1 MVEQHQNLA
10 TYHIRSGLVTKSCDT
25 ISNPWCIESK
35 SALRVMRVTLMIA
48 PSVWVLTI
56 LTSEACHHSEPHTH
70 TSSSIHLYTDTD
82 HGVTMGF
89 LSPLPSGPMCPVI
102 ASPSPRPTRSD
113 IRLWSGQFSLVS
125 PLLCSV
131 ELTVITP
138 TKNSV
143 FSIFPASDIAACWGD
158 WRHDD
163 PMELGW
169 IVNNASNL
177 FLSKEIN
184 P

>member
-1 MVEQHQNLA
+1 MMHRKQVS
-10 TYHIRSGLVTKSCDT
+10 T
-25 ISNPWCIESK
+25 ES
-35 SALRVMRVTLMIA
+35 MRVTLMIA
-48 PSVWVLTI
+48 PLCLGSDNFDKWGMSPLAPAPASIFTPIQITEWPWVSSPLSPDVSSHGLTI
-56 LTSEACHHSEPHTH
+56 SPAHTTS
-70 TSSSIHLYTDTD
+70 
-82 HGVTMGF
+82 
-89 LSPLPSGPMCPVI
+89 
-102 ASPSPRPTRSD
+102 SD

-143 FSIFPASDIAACWGD
+143 FTIFPASDIAACWGD
-158 WRHDD
+158 WHHDD

>member
-1 MVEQHQNLA
+1 MMHRKQVSTESYESDTNDRPLCLGSDNFDKWGMSPLRAPHSHQLLHSSLHR
-10 TYHIRSGLVTKSCDT
+10 YRSRS
-25 ISNPWCIESK
+25 
-35 SALRVMRVTLMIA
+35 
-48 PSVWVLTI
+48 
-56 LTSEACHHSEPHTH
+56 
-70 TSSSIHLYTDTD
+70 D
-82 HGVTMGF
+82 HEF
-89 LSPLPSGPMCPVI
+89 PLPSGLMCPVI

-158 WRHDD
+158 WHHDD